1 MNMNKYEKNLIF
13 IMQMHYQEIKYNFKN
28 YMNNSYKYQKNKG
41 SSRLSNLQ
49 TICKRKI
56 KL

>member
-41 SSRLSNLQ
+41 SSTDYQ
-49 TICKRKI
+49 IY
-56 KL
+56 KLFAREK